1 MLYCLAMSEAP
12 LSREGASITFDL
24 DTVREVAAL
33 LRESQLG
40 EICIETTSEDAPPAR
55 LMLRRAA
62 TLLVPT
68 VADAEA
74 PATPDSQSDT
84 SAPASDSTPTM
95 TTTEVTSPAVGIF
108 HPAKTPI
115 AEGEAIKA
123 GQVIGLVES
132 MRVPNEVTAPK
143 AGRIRDI
150 RVGDGQGVEFGQ
162 VLFVI
167 EEAL

>member
-12 LSREGASITFDL
+12 LSREGASLTFDL

-40 EICIETTSEDAPPAR
+40 EICIETTSEDAPAAR

-62 TLLVPT
+62 LLVPAA
-68 VADAEA
+68 VDAEA
-74 PATPDSQSDT
+74 PSTPRGQGDALT
-84 SAPASDSTPTM
+84 PESDSTPTV

-108 HPAKTPI
+108 HPAKTPV
-115 AEGEAIKA
+115 AEGETIKA
-123 GQVIGLVES
+123 GQVIGVVES

-167 EEAL
+167 EETL